1 MAASDLTTEGH
12 VAVAVAGAVVG
23 AVVVAAAAPILVP
36 VLGLGAL
43 GALAVSGSAAVGTA
57 IGGWLGWKAG
67 KPSETTVAQL
77 MKK

>member
-43 GALAVSGSAAVGTA
+43 GAVAIAGSSAIGTA
-57 IGGWLGWKAG
+57 VGGWLGWKAG
-67 KPSETTVAQL
+67 KPAESTVAQL